1 MNYSNLLILLLGSF
15 ISINV
20 MGDIGGD
27 FVNDCGLVQLEGSD
41 YKTLVC
47 DCNVNTAFNNCKY
60 EVPCPGSNATT
71 VSGRSWS
78 PKKCSKAIN
87 PIADQEMSVDELN
100 KYECGAGS
108 GMRDCGGMPM
118 CTSSQ
123 GGEHGCRKWS
133 DAYPSPSSSSHCG
146 QGHICD

>member
-27 FVNDCGLVQLEGSD
+27 FVNDCGLAQLEGSD
-41 YKTLVC
+41 HKTLVC
-47 DCNVNTAFNNCKY
+47 DCNVNTAFNNCMY
-60 EVPCPGSNATT
+60 EVPCPSSATT

-78 PKKCSKAIN
+78 PTKCSKAIN

-100 KYECGAGS
+100 KHECGAAGDERLRRYANVYKFS
-108 GMRDCGGMPM
+108 RG
-118 CTSSQ
+118 
-123 GGEHGCRKWS
+123 
-133 DAYPSPSSSSHCG
+133 
-146 QGHICD
+146 